1 MKKLS
6 KPITKKKLKR
16 LKTKDNLF
24 TNDVI
29 SLDDSKNEKYLDN
42 FAYQLY
48 LANSQKE
55 SNSSNE

>member
-24 TNDVI
+24 TKDVI
-29 SLDDSKNEKYLDN
+29 SLDDSKKRKI
-42 FAYQLY
+42 FG
-48 LANSQKE
+48 
-55 SNSSNE
+55 